1 MVHFFEAR
9 KEDRQGDP
17 LSIIFNNVVDMLV
30 ILFARTRDNGQ
41 FTRVDP
47 YLVDDGLSIL
57 HYSYVIIFYENN
69 LGHAKN
75 MKLFLCAFEHISNL
89 MINFH
94 KR

>member
-1 MVHFFEAR
+1 VVHFFEAR
-9 KEDRQGDP
+9 KEVRQCDP
-17 LSIIFNNVVDMLV
+17 LSILFNNVVDMLA
-30 ILFARTRDNGQ
+30 ILVARTRDNGQ

-69 LGHAKN
+69 LEHANN
-75 MKLFLCAFEHISNL
+75 MKLFLCAFEQLSNL